1 MQTTILTE
9 KDIRSLLE
17 IKNIINSV
25 EQVFRAKGLGK
36 IQMPS
41 KSYLYYEKS
50 KGDLRIMPSYLEDMD
65 VSAVKVVNSH
75 PENRFEGL
83 PSVMGTLILIDP
95 QTGFPLSI
103 MGGSWLTAM
112 RTGATSAISAK
123 YLARKNSK
131 ILGII
136 GTGIQATTQLMAMLE
151 VMTEIKEVR
160 AYDSDNTRLTKF
172 LRESKTRYRKVA
184 IRGDSEAEIVV
195 RNSDICITLTPSRKP
210 HISEEWVRPGTHLC
224 AIGAD
229 APGKQE
235 LDPKILKKGTIIV
248 DDMEQAA
255 HAGEINLPLK
265 HGIINRDDV
274 KGELS
279 NIVLGKVQGR
289 TSEDEITIFDST
301 GLAMQDAVI
310 AKHAYDR
317 AVEMGLGQRL
327 DLVL

>member
-9 KDIRSLLE
+9 SDIRSLLE
-17 IKNIINSV
+17 MRNIINSV
-25 EQVFRAKGLGK
+25 EQIFKAKGLGK

-41 KSYLYYEKS
+41 KTYLYYEKS

-75 PENRFEGL
+75 PNNRSEGL
-83 PSVMGTLILIDP
+83 PSVMGTIILIDP
-95 QTGFPLSI
+95 RTGFPLSI
-103 MGGSWLTAM
+103 MGGTWLTAM

-123 YLARKNSK
+123 YLARKNSNV
-131 ILGII
+131 LGII
-136 GTGIQATTQLMAMLE
+136 GTGLQATTQLMAMLE
-151 VMTEIKEVR
+151 VLSKITEVR
-160 AYDSDNTRLTKF
+160 AYDSDNNRLTSF
-172 LRESKTRYRKVA
+172 LKEAKNRYPEVRISGESK
-184 IRGDSEAEIVV
+184 AEVVV
-195 RNSDICITLTPSRKP
+195 RNSDICITLTPTRKP
-210 HISEEWVRPGTHLC
+210 HIREEWVRPGTHFC

-235 LDPKILKKGTIIV
+235 LDPNILKNGTIIV

-255 HAGEINLPLK
+255 HGGEINLPLK
-265 HGIINRDDV
+265 YGIITRDDV
-274 KGELS
+274 IGDLS
-279 NIVLGKVQGR
+279 SIVLGKVQGR

-310 AKHAYDR
+310 AKHAYDQ
-317 AVEMGLGQRL
+317 AVQMGLGQRL

>member
-1 MQTTILTE
+1 MQTTVLTE
-9 KDIRSLLE
+9 KEIRSLLE
-17 IKNIINSV
+17 IKYVIKSV
-25 EQVFRAKGLGK
+25 EQVFEAKGRGK
-36 IQMPS
+36 IQMPV
-41 KSYLYYEKS
+41 KSYLYYHKF

-65 VSAVKVVNSH
+65 VSAVKVVNAH
-75 PENRFEGL
+75 PKNQLEGL
-83 PSVMGTLILIDP
+83 PSVMGTIILIDP
-95 QTGFPLSI
+95 KNGFPLSI
-103 MGGSWLTAM
+103 MGGTWLTAM

-123 YLARKNSK
+123 YLARKNSET
-131 ILGII
+131 LGII

-151 VMTEIKEVR
+151 VLTTIKEVR
-160 AYDSDNTRLTKF
+160 AYDSNNKNLTLF
-172 LRESKTRYRKVA
+172 LRESKTRYPGVK
-184 IRGDSEAEIVV
+184 ISGESDAETVV
-195 RNSDICITLTPSRKP
+195 RNSDVCITLTPSRKP
-210 HISEEWVRPGTHLC
+210 HIREEWVRPGTHLC

-265 HGIINRDDV
+265 NGIINRADV

-279 NIVLGKVQGR
+279 SIVIGMIQGR

-317 AVEMGLGQRL
+317 AVEMGLGQKL
-327 DLVL
+327 NLVL